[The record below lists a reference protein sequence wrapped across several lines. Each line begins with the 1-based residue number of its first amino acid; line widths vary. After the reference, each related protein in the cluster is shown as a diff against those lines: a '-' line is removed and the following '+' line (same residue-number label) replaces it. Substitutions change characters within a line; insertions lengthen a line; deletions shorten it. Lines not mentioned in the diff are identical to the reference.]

1 MSTISNIKIK
11 CKGLNLKKKKKLD
24 KLFKTKYIAI
34 KRMGTKFDIK
44 IKCEGMKLK
53 KQINLI
59 NNSRPNAL

>member
-1 MSTISNIKIK
+1 
-11 CKGLNLKKKKKLD
+11 LKKKKKLD

-34 KRMGTKFDIK
+34 KRMGAKFDIK